1 MLYLVI
7 AEVKGTPAPATIAT
21 LEAGAATLARLLELQ
36 QQGVVDGAGIFS
48 GRMGMCFRVDV
59 ASNAALHTTISSLPT
74 FTQAEWQVIPL
85 LSLEEDL
92 EITRGAL
99 EHFRAAAHEAA
110 EPPTQRRS

>member
-7 AEVKGTPAPATIAT
+7 AEVKGTPPPATVAT
-21 LEAGAATLARLLELQ
+21 LEQGAAPLERLLALQ
-36 QQGVVDGAGIFS
+36 ERGVSEGAGIFS

-59 ASNAALHTTISSLPT
+59 GSNTELHTTISSLPT

-92 EITRGAL
+92 EITQSAVDHFKAAGA
-99 EHFRAAAHEAA
+99 
-110 EPPTQRRS
+110 